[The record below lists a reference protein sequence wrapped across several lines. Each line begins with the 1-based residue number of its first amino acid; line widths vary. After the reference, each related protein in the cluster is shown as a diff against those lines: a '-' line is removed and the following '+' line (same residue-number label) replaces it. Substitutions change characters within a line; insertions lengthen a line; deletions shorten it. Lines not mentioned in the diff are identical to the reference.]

1 MQTPKPGAASTI
13 PQATTQPPAIGQR
26 WAEANGIYAGPV
38 ARPDGTVI
46 GLVLA
51 DDIAALPR
59 MPWGEYSQDVAGARS
74 AHDGKANTQAMA
86 QAGCQAAV
94 QILAIDPTAWI
105 PSQIEAIQLHTT
117 LGATVGSGW
126 HWTSTQVSS
135 DTAFIQSFEYGY
147 SGWGDEDYDYRV
159 RAVRG
164 LTLHTL
170 NASNFAAADAAAGI
184 CVAEVAA

>member
-1 MQTPKPGAASTI
+1 MSRPLHSTAL

-38 ARPDGTVI
+38 ANPDGTII

-59 MPWGEYSQDVAGARS
+59 MPWGEYGQDVAGARS
-74 AHDGKANTQAMA
+74 AHDGKANTKAMA
-86 QAGCQAAV
+86 EAGCPAAV
-94 QILAIDPTAWI
+94 QTLAIDPNAWI
-105 PSQIEAIQLHTT
+105 PSQVEALQLHST

-126 HWTSTQVSS
+126 HWTSTQFSS
-135 DTAFIQSFEYGY
+135 FSAFIQSFENGD
-147 SGWGDEDYDYRV
+147 SGWDFKDFAVRV

-164 LTLHTL
+164 LTLYNL
-170 NASNFAAADAAAGI
+170 NASNFAAAPAAAGI
-184 CVAEVAA
+184 CVAEGGPA